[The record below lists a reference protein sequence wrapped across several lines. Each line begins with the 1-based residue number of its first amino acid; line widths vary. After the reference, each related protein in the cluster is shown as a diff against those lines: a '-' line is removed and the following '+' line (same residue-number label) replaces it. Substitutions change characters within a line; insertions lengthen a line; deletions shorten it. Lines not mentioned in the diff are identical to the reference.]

1 MSSSPTKSEYR
12 RGLPSASGA
21 DSVSKGRNERM
32 YANALARS
40 GGSYVEA
47 RRPEDER
54 AFAMAG
60 GDVAPPKPPSE
71 LFMDCIIPD
80 GEGRPRRYERRV
92 PVGLAS
98 TETRALAASSA
109 SSAGSE
115 AADSETSG
123 AGTSSGAADAY
134 ASARRLPIP
143 KNMLAA

>member
-1 MSSSPTKSEYR
+1 
-12 RGLPSASGA
+12 
-21 DSVSKGRNERM
+21 M

-80 GEGRPRRYERRV
+80 GVGRPRRYERRV

-98 TETRALAASSA
+98 SETRALAASSA
-109 SSAGSE
+109 SASGSE
-115 AADSETSG
+115 AADSEHTSG
-123 AGTSSGAADAY
+123 AGTSPGAADAY

-143 KNMLAA
+143 KNILAA